1 MIEPKTALEDTL
13 FGISP
18 QIGYSTA
25 TTITTLLKEPL
36 MNRIATLSI
45 VTLAL
50 MGSTGCATVYVQ
62 KSSQLADATAP
73 RSTLLAGSMVRVGR
87 THKKE
92 VDIVDA
98 ALTAAMGSY
107 LGEFGVKV
115 TKAATDFVSKHG
127 MQVVTDSARASKL
140 SQASALREAVEAIET
155 MGAIW
160 YAPEGSTKTLDSSTS
175 LLFGKKAFIEAAD
188 DAETPNEAFMFV
200 SGRIYEQTGFFIMK
214 KPVFHIE
221 IRVLDEQGEDLMR
234 ASGIGEGA
242 ASPFVMDRQLSNLQ
256 RALDG
261 ALQSL
266 SVVAVETF

>member
-1 MIEPKTALEDTL
+1 
-13 FGISP
+13 
-18 QIGYSTA
+18 
-25 TTITTLLKEPL
+25 

-62 KSSQLADATAP
+62 KSSQLAEATAP

-92 VDIVDA
+92 ADIVDA

-155 MGAIW
+155 MGASW

-175 LLFGKKAFIEAAD
+175 LLFGKKAFVEAAD
-188 DAETPNEAFMFV
+188 DAATPNEAFMFV

-234 ASGIGEGA
+234 ASGIGEGT